1 MKRVAQ
7 GVCLM
12 VVVALAVMGCSKESG
27 LEGKVVDGKGNPIS
41 GLKIVAKQVQTQV
54 QPIKG
59 YEQFETTTG
68 SDGSFTFSG
77 LLSVSEYILMPRL
90 QDWSAA
96 PLMTLKYEEK
106 KLVALFNKEGWTTNK
121 KMSIQS
127 GPKGQTLK
135 LASPIMV
142 QPTITAVEGK
152 VVDGRGQP
160 MANVTVTAK
169 LANAIPDYA
178 QFETT
183 TGADGGFRFEKLFP
197 GGEYVFVPSSAEWS
211 SSTRKD
217 FQAGAEQQ
225 TLQVLLSVRYTMSKA
240 KVITDSKTG
249 LQWTPDLLQAGM
261 SWEKAQ
267 AYVAQLKHGDLS
279 GWRLPTRAE
288 LRGLYIADAGA
299 NYIDLMF
306 QLGDC
311 CYWSG
316 EVDGAKSAWAF
327 SFYYGD
333 DLSANRDR
341 SDNNYIRVFAVRS
354 PIL

>member
-12 VVVALAVMGCSKESG
+12 AALALVVMGCGKESG

-41 GLKIVAKQVQTQV
+41 GLKIVAKQVQKQV
-54 QPIKG
+54 QPVKG
-59 YEQFETTTG
+59 YEQFEATTG
-68 SDGSFTFSG
+68 SDGSFKFNG
-77 LLSVSEYILMPRL
+77 LLAKSEYILMPGL
-90 QDWSAA
+90 QDWSTA
-96 PLMTLKYEEK
+96 PMMTLKYEEK

-127 GPKGQTLK
+127 GPEGQTMT
-135 LASPIMV
+135 LASAIMV

-160 MANVTVTAK
+160 MTNVTVTAK
-169 LANAIPDYA
+169 LANVIPDYA

-211 SSTRKD
+211 TSTRKD

-225 TLQVLLSVRYTMSKA
+225 TLQILLSVRYTMSKA
-240 KVITDSKTG
+240 RVITDSKTG
-249 LQWTPDLLQAGM
+249 LQWTPDLLQAGI

-267 AYVAQLKHGDLS
+267 AYVAQLNHGGFS
-279 GWRLPTRAE
+279 GWRLPTREE
-288 LRGLYIADAGA
+288 LRSLYDAEGGA
-299 NYIDLMF
+299 HYIDSMF

-311 CYWSG
+311 CFWSG
-316 EVDGAKSAWAF
+316 EFDGAKSAWAF

-333 DLSANRDR
+333 DLSATRNR

-354 PIL
+354 PSL